1 MSITAVKAFSNAS
14 VSKKVSMSGNQNSA
28 SNTSFSSN
36 LVTSENNKLPYV
48 AAGIAV
54 LAIGGYLLH
63 RNYPQVK
70 KFVKELADKFIN
82 PENKN
87 ILNKIKKVKND
98 SFPEINRIIQ
108 ENSSGDIIR
117 LEGMDAAALMRAK
130 DKTRP
135 NYLYE
140 AADMIEESYKMAY
153 DRSKPQQGLNIFD
166 KIMNR
171 LKNESDALVQVY
183 SEMPDKDSTLRL
195 SLFSKDL
202 ASLSSA
208 KKEQGMSKSKFVNDV
223 LEMIRTKRK

>member
-36 LVTSENNKLPYV
+36 LVTSENNKLPYY

-63 RNYPQVK
+63 KNYPQVK
-70 KFVKELADKFIN
+70 KFVKDFANKHIN
-82 PENKN
+82 PENKA
-87 ILNKIKKVKND
+87 ILNKIKQVKND
-98 SFPEINRIIQ
+98 SFQEISRIIG

-117 LEGMDAAALMRAK
+117 LEGMDAAALLRAK

-135 NYLYE
+135 NHMYE
-140 AADMIEESYKMAY
+140 AADMLEESYKMAY
-153 DRSKPQQGLNIFD
+153 DRSKHQQGKNIFD
-166 KIMNR
+166 KILYR
-171 LKNESDALVQVY
+171 LKNESDALVKVY
-183 SEMPDKDSTLRL
+183 SEMPEKDSTLRL

-202 ASLSSA
+202 ASLNSA
-208 KKEQGMSKSKFVNDV
+208 KKEQGMSKSQFVSDV
-223 LEMIRTKRK
+223 SEMIKSKRK